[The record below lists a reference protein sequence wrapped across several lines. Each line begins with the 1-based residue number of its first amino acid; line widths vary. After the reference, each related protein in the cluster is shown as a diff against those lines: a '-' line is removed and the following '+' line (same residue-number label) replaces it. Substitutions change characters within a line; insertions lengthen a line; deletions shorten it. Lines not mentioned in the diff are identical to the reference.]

1 MDLGSFREREQIDTQ
16 RENEEEE
23 EIFKNEFKS
32 ENGPNDCV
40 DCSGVVHDS
49 DRCIVDDE
57 ESYEANDHLAF
68 EHDVGE
74 FSDFVF
80 FGLCLCGVRDGV
92 EITENE

>member
-57 ESYEANDHLAF
+57 EDLIPVPNQTAWCENCD
-68 EHDVGE
+68 E
-74 FSDFVF
+74 FVNIIETPTPKY
-80 FGLCLCGVRDGV
+80 V
-92 EITENE
+92 EV